1 MNNPLRIKSDRVSK
15 NPIFMIE
22 RLSLASLFS
31 LEKRVLIEEK
41 NSKNSI
47 GFTKILFS
55 LKYVTS

>member
-47 GFTKILFS
+47 GFTKIMFS